1 MGCSPAT
8 VRGGANTPPVHSRN
22 PPVCARGPARK
33 TLSMK
38 YTAFVL
44 IAAIALPTVRAAE
57 KIPTFP
63 NLPRVPFSNPSQADQ
78 QDAHRLWIVVHVPKT
93 TNPLWVGDDMSASFG
108 DIAARALRTQG
119 YQGLLGTLR
128 PESPTP
134 VRAPVLEIHLQ
145 KWSAKNGLSDCEF
158 TASIRTEDGDKDMGY
173 FIGDNVVVT
182 ANGQEHF
189 SSDGLEGSA
198 LEAVDDLY
206 NRIRATGL
214 LH

>member
-1 MGCSPAT
+1 MKQIALILLAAVS
-8 VRGGANTPPVHSRN
+8 VPPV
-22 PPVCARGPARK
+22 V
-33 TLSMK
+33 
-38 YTAFVL
+38 
-44 IAAIALPTVRAAE
+44 AAE
-57 KIPTFP
+57 KIPAFP
-63 NLPRVPFSNPSQADQ
+63 NLQSESFLAQSHADHQ
-78 QDAHRLWIVVHVPKT
+78 RLWIVVHMPKS
-93 TNPLWVGDDMSASFG
+93 TNPSWVGDDMAASFG
-108 DIAARALRTQG
+108 DIAVRALHKQG
-119 YQGLLGTLR
+119 YEGPLGTLK

-158 TASIRTEDGDKDMGY
+158 TASIRTEDGDKDLGY
-173 FIGDNVVVT
+173 FVGDNMVVT
-182 ANGQEHF
+182 ASGEEHF